1 MEVQPYCAT
10 QSSSNFLLWMN
21 SLQVSVRSH
30 ADESYWELLSFST
43 IKYAA
48 QGDKLALWSRKLYHL
63 QTWKQTYKLELIS
76 TILPFKREKS
86 EDKNI
91 TSKK

>member
-1 MEVQPYCAT
+1 M
-10 QSSSNFLLWMN
+10 
-21 SLQVSVRSH
+21 
-30 ADESYWELLSFST
+30 
-43 IKYAA
+43 

>member
-1 MEVQPYCAT
+1 MEVQPYRAT
-10 QSSSNFLLWMN
+10 QSSSNFLLWM
-21 SLQVSVRSH
+21 RSH

-43 IKYAA
+43 VKYAA